1 MLQLFLLLKGSDARS
16 LVWMG
21 LSEPGCRRCHFFPF
35 LCLAP
40 ISAEDLTLKV
50 LLLFFLQHNF
60 AAILSSL
67 VQNTQEPPG
76 EEKVLLLEALWH
88 ADMCSILELP

>member
-1 MLQLFLLLKGSDARS
+1 MDGTKQARMQE
-16 LVWMG
+16 V
-21 LSEPGCRRCHFFPF
+21 PIFPF

-40 ISAEDLTLKV
+40 ISVEDLTLKV

-60 AAILSSL
+60 AAILSCL

-76 EEKVLLLEALWH
+76 EEKVLLLEALWD
-88 ADMCSILELP
+88 ADTCSILELP

>member
-1 MLQLFLLLKGSDARS
+1 MQE
-16 LVWMG
+16 V
-21 LSEPGCRRCHFFPF
+21 PFFPF